1 MPADMM
7 KAQLLEIFHRRHAC
21 HRFHS
26 NRSIP
31 KEDLEFILE
40 AGRLSPSSF
49 GLEQWRFVVLTSDP
63 DKLALQA
70 ACFDQPQVGTASHI
84 VVILAKLAD
93 LHPDS
98 PYVQRLLAREYPG
111 EQLAAALAN
120 YRAFHAATDVAAWS
134 VTQCH
139 IAAANMMTA
148 AAAIGIDSCAIG
160 GFRPDAVSQLLALEP
175 GRYAVALVL
184 ALGYCAE
191 PAGEKLRLPLSEL
204 VEYR

>member
-1 MPADMM
+1 MPPDM
-7 KAQLLEIFHRRHAC
+7 KAQLLEIFRRRHAC
-21 HRFHS
+21 HQFDPERGIS
-26 NRSIP
+26 G
-31 KEDLEFILE
+31 EDLAFILE

-49 GLEQWRFVVLTSDP
+49 GLEQWQFVVLASP
-63 DKLALQA
+63 QDKLALQA
-70 ACFDQPQVGTASHI
+70 ACFDQPQVGTASCD

-111 EQLAAALAN
+111 EQLAGALAN
-120 YRAFHAATDVAAWS
+120 YRGFYAATDVAAWS

-160 GFRPDAVSQLLALEP
+160 GFRPDEVARLLGLEP
-175 GRYAVALVL
+175 GRYAVALIL
-184 ALGYCAE
+184 ALGYCTE
-191 PAGEKLRLPLSEL
+191 PAGEKRRLPLAEL